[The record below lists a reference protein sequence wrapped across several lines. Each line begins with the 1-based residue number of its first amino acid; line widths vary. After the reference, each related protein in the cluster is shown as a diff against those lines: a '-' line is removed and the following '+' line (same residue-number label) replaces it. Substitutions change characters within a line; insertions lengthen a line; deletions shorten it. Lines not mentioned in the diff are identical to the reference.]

1 VPKLAAVIPY
11 QQGPSHLEATVLSI
25 LENRDSQIELI
36 VVDAG
41 RYSDPYGLS
50 GVEMTILPV
59 DPNTDWF
66 SMVYE
71 GIQSTIAPIVQV
83 IAPGMTVTKDWWQG
97 PLEAFSAVQMGAVQP
112 SYHAP
117 GGPRIAGGLDRTAL
131 PRRSLKQQVRDGEA
145 VGVSS
150 MGGFFRKRAIL
161 ALDGWLKGLPR
172 DAADAEMTLALTALG
187 FQMLAC
193 PESKLIIDQPARIA
207 SQPSYATGMASGQ
220 IAAAYAQNP
229 ATGVTVDSLAGQL
242 GQLASALVHPSTV
255 AERLGWVLGQR
266 DQSLVRRITR
276 RLREANERL
285 EPWRQSIQALGGD
298 TQRRVA

>member
-1 VPKLAAVIPY
+1 MPKLAAVIPY
-11 QQGPSHLEATVLSI
+11 QQGPSHLEATILSI
-25 LENRDSQIELI
+25 LENRNSQIELI

-41 RYSDPYGLS
+41 QYTDPYGLS

-71 GIQSTIAPIVQV
+71 GIQSSIAPIVQV
-83 IAPGMTVTKDWWQG
+83 IAPGMTVTKDWWHG
-97 PLEAFSAVQMGAVQP
+97 PLEAFTSAQIGAVQP
-112 SYHAP
+112 AYHAP
-117 GGPRIAGGLDRTAL
+117 GGPRIAAGLDRTAL

-150 MGGFFRKRAIL
+150 MGGFFRKRALL

-172 DAADAEMTLALTALG
+172 DAADAEMTLALTALD
-187 FQMLAC
+187 FQTLAC

-229 ATGVTVDSLAGQL
+229 KAEVTVDSLAGPL

-285 EPWRQSIQALGGD
+285 EPWRQSVQALGSD

>member
-1 VPKLAAVIPY
+1 
-11 QQGPSHLEATVLSI
+11 
-25 LENRDSQIELI
+25 ELI

-50 GVEMTILPV
+50 GVDMTILPV

-71 GIQSTIAPIVQV
+71 GIQSSIAPIVQV
-83 IAPGMTVTKDWWQG
+83 IAPGMTVTKDWWHG
-97 PLEAFSAVQMGAVQP
+97 PLEAFTSAQIGAVQP
-112 SYHAP
+112 AYHAP
-117 GGPRIAGGLDRTAL
+117 GGPRIAAGLDLTAL

-150 MGGFFRKRAIL
+150 MGGFFRKRALL

-172 DAADAEMTLALTALG
+172 DAADAEMTLALTALD
-187 FQMLAC
+187 FQTLAC

-229 ATGVTVDSLAGQL
+229 KAEVTVDSLAGQL

-285 EPWRQSIQALGGD
+285 EPWRQSVQALGSD

>member
-1 VPKLAAVIPY
+1 MPKLAAVIPY

-59 DPNTDWF
+59 DSNTDWF

-71 GIQSTIAPIVQV
+71 GIQSSIAPIVQV
-83 IAPGMTVTKDWWQG
+83 LAPGMTVTKDWWQV
-97 PLEAFSAVQMGAVQP
+97 PLEAFTSARTGAVQP
-112 SYHAP
+112 AYHAP
-117 GGPRIAGGLDRTAL
+117 GGPRIAGGLDRAAL
-131 PRRSLKQQVRDGEA
+131 PRRSLKQQVREGES

-150 MGGFFRKRAIL
+150 MGGFFRKRALL

-172 DAADAEMTLALTALG
+172 DAADAEMTLALAALD
-187 FQMLAC
+187 FQTLAC
-193 PESKLIIDQPARIA
+193 PESKLMIDQPARIA

-229 ATGVTVDSLAGQL
+229 STGVTVDSLTGQL

-266 DQSLVRRITR
+266 DQSLVRRVTR

-285 EPWRQSIQALGGD
+285 EPWRQSIQALGSD
-298 TQRRVA
+298 IQRRVA